1 MWLLCPQNEGAEAV
15 ETKSGADEAMYG
27 LAPFVS
33 FAMPATMCGASSR
46 VSGIARKKVGGWL
59 IYIKRTAA
67 GLEFADI

>member
-1 MWLLCPQNEGAEAV
+1 M

-33 FAMPATMCGASSR
+33 FTHD
-46 VSGIARKKVGGWL
+46 ARRFVARERNCAGKLGGWL